1 MKKNLIILIGL
12 ITLIFIAKI
21 AGFNGKYFFKSL
33 EFLQDNRSYSDIL
46 KEEKNPIA
54 GISASEPT
62 KVTEINITK
71 GAISP
76 ESLAKCL
83 AERRFKMYGTD
94 TCSSCKMQKEFFGD
108 SFQLINYVNCETEK
122 TLCDAKGLH
131 AFPVW
136 EDDTGKQYKGAIELS
151 VLANLTGCDK

>member
-1 MKKNLIILIGL
+1 MKKKLIILIGL
-12 ITLIFIAKI
+12 IILIFIAKMT
-21 AGFNGKYFFKSL
+21 GFNGKYFFKSL
-33 EFLQDNRSYSDIL
+33 EFLQDNRSYSDS
-46 KEEKNPIA
+46 

-71 GAISP
+71 WAISP

>member
-12 ITLIFIAKI
+12 IILIFIAKFT
-21 AGFNGKYFFKSL
+21 GFNGKSFFKSL
-33 EFLQDNRSYSDIL
+33 EFLQDNKSYSDIL
-46 KEEKNPIA
+46 KEEKNPVI
-54 GISASEPT
+54 GIINTEPT
-62 KVTEINITK
+62 KATEISITK
-71 GAISP
+71 GVISP

-83 AERRFKMYGTD
+83 TERHFKMYGTD
-94 TCSSCKMQKEFFGD
+94 TCSSCKLQKDFFGD
-108 SFQLINYVNCETEK
+108 SFRYINYVDCEIEK